1 MFDDEPPVAFGP
13 KLFPKNK
20 INSTMPENENTKL
33 IQDDVTAKPIRTN
46 KKKSSTSTSNKN
58 IHQKC
63 GYDFCL
69 EIDELCLQRL

>member
-1 MFDDEPPVAFGP
+1 MQPVSEEHVLNGIYRDMFDDEPPVAFGP

-46 KKKSSTSTSNKN
+46 KKK
-58 IHQKC
+58 
-63 GYDFCL
+63 
-69 EIDELCLQRL
+69 